1 MLPRMKRRD
10 FLYQTAVAGLAGAL
24 RTSRAVAAPDFR
36 QATLLAQA
44 KPQILVKALNHFT
57 LQVSDIKRSVDFYQH
72 LFGMPIQ
79 ARQGPTVILR
89 IGNGPQFVA
98 LSAAGSN
105 PPNINHL
112 CMTVEN
118 FNVDRIIGV
127 LAQHGVVRNDAG
139 GPMTVRVRMRGPEA
153 GGEKEGTPE
162 LYIGDP
168 DGLVVQL
175 QDTTYCGGAGVLG
188 NVCLTKPEPAPKNGL
203 LAVTDIS
210 HFTNS
215 AADANRSNQF
225 YQELF
230 GLRVRS
236 KQGASLGLG
245 VGPGVGFLMF
255 TGGVRAAVGRG
266 TASIHHVCMNMEAF
280 NVDAILKTL
289 ASFGISARGDAPGPV
304 GPMKSYV
311 TMRMPNRGGAP
322 EGTPELYFTDPD
334 GLLIQLQHV
343 SYCGGGGDLGN
354 EQCA

>member
-1 MLPRMKRRD
+1 MTAIARRELLLSLP
-10 FLYQTAVAGLAGAL
+10 ALAM
-24 RTSRAVAAPDFR
+24 APS
-36 QATLLAQA
+36 LLAQA
-44 KPQILVKALNHFT
+44 KPQIPVRALNHFT
-57 LQVSDIKRSVDFYQH
+57 LQVSDIKRSVDFYQT

-79 ARQGPTVILR
+79 ARQGTTVVLR

-127 LAQHGVVRNDAG
+127 LAEHGVVRNDAG
-139 GPMTVRVRMRGPEA
+139 GPMTVRVRMRGPDA
-153 GGEKEGTPE
+153 GGAKEGTPE

-188 NVCLTKPEPAPKNGL
+188 NVCLANPESAPNKGP
-203 LAVTDIS
+203 LAVKDIS

-215 AADANRSNQF
+215 VSDANRSNQF
-225 YQELF
+225 YQSLF
-230 GLRVRS
+230 GLHVRS
-236 KQGASLGLG
+236 KQAAALGLG
-245 VGPGVGFLMF
+245 VGAGIGFLMF
-255 TGGVRAAVGRG
+255 TGGGGGATARAR
-266 TASIHHVCMNMEAF
+266 TASINHVCMNMETF

-289 ASFGISARGDAPGPV
+289 ASLGISPRGNAPGPV

-322 EGTPELYFTDPD
+322 EGTPEVYFTDPD
-334 GLLIQLQHV
+334 GLLIQLQHE
-343 SYCGGGGDLGN
+343 SYCGGGGYLGN
-354 EQCA
+354 EHCV